1 MNFPSPEFDEA
12 VAAVCDGSLSE
23 RQAEELNALL
33 RADEAARDEY
43 LWRVEL
49 HARLACDADG
59 ILGKDANA
67 VSEPAPVAQSSWR
80 RAALALAA
88 CLAVL
93 LGGVWLW
100 PRAGSQED
108 IVELVRATG
117 SVSWSSE
124 DGRVRPALEAG
135 ARLGEGSL
143 TVEGA
148 ASSAV
153 VKFRDGSEL
162 TLAGDAEL
170 SFSDQGQKRL
180 TLRRGAFSADVCPQT
195 AGRPMVI
202 RTPAAEAE
210 VLGTKFSISAA
221 AEQSTLSV
229 DTGRVRLR
237 RLADGATV
245 EVASAQS
252 AVATLDATVKMEAS
266 SRGVAA
272 ARWREDF
279 RAKPSEL
286 WRGVWLPADGAER
299 ARMATAPHVAGTRKD
314 GTKVITQAVSRKDS
328 SAGRI
333 VSLMPDSVL
342 TMKLRMQ
349 RPRPVTV
356 LLSRHESSGAFA
368 GNYELVV
375 PPSAGQT
382 DANGWRTVSVPV
394 SSFVAKMR
402 GHQEPP
408 LRGQVSLVY
417 IVCYEAKA
425 GMEIAEVA
433 IESAQAGTSTNP

>member
-12 VAAVCDGSLSE
+12 VAAVCDGSVSE
-23 RQAEELNALL
+23 RQAEELNVLL
-33 RADEAARDEY
+33 RAHAAARDEY

-49 HARLACDADG
+49 HARLACDAEA
-59 ILGKDANA
+59 ILGGDAMA
-67 VSEPAPVAQSSWR
+67 VSEPAPVAQTSWR

-162 TLAGDAEL
+162 TLSGDAEL
-170 SFSDQGQKRL
+170 SFSDHGQKRL
-180 TLRRGAFSADVCPQT
+180 TLRRGAFSADVCPQP

-210 VLGTKFSISAA
+210 VLGTKFSMSAV

-229 DTGRVRLR
+229 DTGRVQLR
-237 RLADGATV
+237 RLVDGATV

-252 AVATLDATVKMEAS
+252 AVATLDAAVKLQAS
-266 SRGVAA
+266 SRAVTAT
-272 ARWREDF
+272 RWREDF
-279 RAKPSEL
+279 RMKPSEL
-286 WRGVWLPADGAER
+286 WQGVWLPAEGPVP
-299 ARMATAPHVAGTRKD
+299 ARMTTAPHVAATRAD
-314 GTKVITQAVSRKDS
+314 GTKVITQAVSRKNS

-333 VSLMPDSVL
+333 VALKPDSVL
-342 TMKLRMQ
+342 TVKLRMQ
-349 RPRPVTV
+349 RPKPVTV
-356 LLSRHESSGAFA
+356 LLSRHETAGPFA
-368 GNYELVV
+368 GNYEWVV
-375 PPSAGQT
+375 PPSAGQA

-394 SSFVAKMR
+394 SSFVAKMP
-402 GHQEPP
+402 GYQEPP
-408 LRGQVSLVY
+408 TQGQVSLVY
-417 IVCYEAKA
+417 IVCYDAKA
-425 GMEIAEVA
+425 GLEIAEAA
-433 IESAQAGTSTNP
+433 IESAQAAASTNP